1 MSEMELEAEAHVPAP
16 HQPMSS
22 VPVVAEG
29 QDLSGGH
36 QGIHF
41 TMVVSTGTNAVAQL
55 LPRDYDRLEAR
66 ILAIDEPV
74 VLAQSKEMAESTIN
88 ASAGAGLPAVGS
100 VLPIG
105 LDRVLR
111 NCDEVWV
118 AATSSTPGRVS
129 VIVSRRLPVARPV
142 FP

>member
-1 MSEMELEAEAHVPAP
+1 MTQPGEPETADRAQAP
-16 HQPMSS
+16 MIT

-41 TMVVSTGTNAVAQL
+41 TMVFSTGVNAVGQL

-66 ILAIDEPV
+66 ILTIDEPV
-74 VLAQSKEMAESTIN
+74 VLAQSKEMAENSLN
-88 ASAGAGLPAVGS
+88 AANAAGLPAVGA

-105 LDRVLR
+105 IDRALR

-118 AATSSTPGRVS
+118 AATSATPTRVS
-129 VIVSRRLPVARPV
+129 VSVSRRLPVARPV
-142 FP
+142 LP